1 MGLVYLGGLLLSLAA
16 MLALDWRLRLFLF
29 RSPCR
34 AALVLA
40 CGLLFF
46 LIWDVAGIRLG
57 IFYRAETAIMTGIL
71 LAPDLPLEEAFFLTF
86 LCYLTMVLFTTSLRW
101 AESGTFWPPA
111 RSSAGTG
118 NRPKEDLS

>member
-16 MLALDWRLRLFLF
+16 MLAVDWRLRLFLF
-29 RSPCR
+29 HSPLR

-40 CGLLFF
+40 CGLVFF
-46 LIWDVAGIRLG
+46 LAWDIAGIGLG

-86 LCYLTMVLFTTSLRW
+86 LCYLTMVLFTISLRW
-101 AESGTFWPPA
+101 AESGTFRPPVRA
-111 RSSAGTG
+111 TAGTG
-118 NRPKEDLS
+118 NIPKEELS